1 MALLRAAAATNA
13 VYLLRQQTG
22 RVHAAHAPAAAI
34 TDILAALMLVVP
46 GVAAR
51 AGRLLN
57 TYIASIGSNAWVCR
71 LICVASVLEQEQ
83 LHMDAAATVVAVE
96 G

>member
-1 MALLRAAAATNA
+1 
-13 VYLLRQQTG
+13 
-22 RVHAAHAPAAAI
+22 
-34 TDILAALMLVVP
+34 MLVVP

-51 AGRLLN
+51 AGRLLD
-57 TYIASIGSNAWVCR
+57 TYIANIVSNAWVCR
-71 LICVASVLEQEQ
+71 LNCVANVLEQEQ